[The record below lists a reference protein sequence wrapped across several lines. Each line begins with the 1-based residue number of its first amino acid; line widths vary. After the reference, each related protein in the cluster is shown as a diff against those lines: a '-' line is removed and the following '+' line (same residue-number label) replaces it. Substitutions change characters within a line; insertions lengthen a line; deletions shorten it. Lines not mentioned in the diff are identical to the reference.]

1 MQLSDSF
8 KGKSCLVGAFVLAG
22 SSVVAAGY
30 VVNDLAPFTIT
41 FISLLFGVITTL
53 VFYGKRTLA
62 AVRKLSAHQWKIVF
76 LQALFGVFL
85 FRIFLTFGLRYT
97 SAAEAGIIT
106 GSTPAITALFTY
118 LILRESLTRRS
129 LLGIVGTMLGIM
141 ILQGFPFNLDA
152 FSLAHFFGNLLVV
165 GAAACE
171 ASFTILARSLHVR
184 RKDAYVMHAAAQAG
198 LVNIIA
204 LLLCLI
210 PMLLEWPW
218 TAISALSLDGWL
230 ALLWYGSFVTLV
242 AFMLMF
248 TGTKYVDGYTI
259 AAFSGVIPVSALAL
273 SILILHDKIQLYH
286 GIGCA
291 LIVGSILI
299 MNYRRKQTS

>member
-30 VVNDLAPFTIT
+30 VVNDLGPFTIT

-53 VFYGKRTLA
+53 VFYGK
-62 AVRKLSAHQWKIVF
+62 RKLSAHQWKIVF

-141 ILQGFPFNLDA
+141 VLQGFPFNLDA

-184 RKDAYVMHAAAQAG
+184 RQDAYVMHAAAQAG

-218 TAISALSLDGWL
+218 TAVAALRLDGWL
-230 ALLWYGSFVTLV
+230 ALVWYGSFVTLV

-259 AAFSGVIPVSALAL
+259 AAFSGVIPVSALIL
-273 SILILHDKIQLYH
+273 SIVILHDKIQLYH
-286 GIGCA
+286 GIGCI

-299 MNYRRKQTS
+299 MNYRRKQIS